1 MAAEIA
7 HIDPARCSGC
17 GRCLSACE
25 LRLLAFETKAWKK
38 RTVLQ
43 DIDRCSG
50 CGECAARCPTGAIS
64 MADAYVS
71 DRNQL
76 R

>member
-1 MAAEIA
+1 
-7 HIDPARCSGC
+7 
-17 GRCLSACE
+17 
-25 LRLLAFETKAWKK
+25 
-38 RTVLQ
+38 VLQ